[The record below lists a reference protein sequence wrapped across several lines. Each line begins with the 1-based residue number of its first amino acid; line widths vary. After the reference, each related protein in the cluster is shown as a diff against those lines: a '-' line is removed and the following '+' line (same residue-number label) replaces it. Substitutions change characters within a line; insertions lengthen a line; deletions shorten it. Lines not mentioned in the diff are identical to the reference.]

1 MQGFSI
7 NIPMLILFSFIA
19 IYYIFLAFL
28 SILRKNGLE
37 QALVELNLAIDN
49 NSEIFNSLEA
59 RRGDAISQEVIYKE
73 MGSVHFVQQLKEEFV
88 AFTGKHPWLLVFL
101 FPIVLGLGFGLTIIL
116 FEFADLRINLI
127 ALLLM
132 LIFIFASDFLEVPDL
147 LKYANRISKREYL
160 YPADKEYLEKSI
172 LLIKSRTKHLIYLV
186 ILIMVTPFLLDYI
199 LNILFIFMARIL
211 FSEYFFGS
219 FLNQTSDPS
228 LITLFQLFFFAFILL
243 LLITLFVRAVTYFF
257 RTLFKSPLE
266 EKLFEKKSSLSKY
279 FNDIHNYYSGIKVFR
294 LFWEHYYLFLVPTG
308 IIISSLITLDQ
319 LKYFTYP
326 IYLDNILKLLSP
338 GSMFFLLWLSF
349 WIILKIILKRIVEKA
364 VYKEP
369 VKRFQIDKNP
379 NMLKNIFQHYDSIKY
394 LDMAQLLKLHHEYH
408 LLPWL
413 KSLGSVPGLQLEDNQ
428 LTLNYTDIEP
438 YIEGIIRKYENY
450 SFIKQL
456 S

>member
-172 LLIKSRTKHLIYLV
+172 
-186 ILIMVTPFLLDYI
+186 
-199 LNILFIFMARIL
+199 
-211 FSEYFFGS
+211 
-219 FLNQTSDPS
+219 
-228 LITLFQLFFFAFILL
+228 
-243 LLITLFVRAVTYFF
+243 
-257 RTLFKSPLE
+257 
-266 EKLFEKKSSLSKY
+266 
-279 FNDIHNYYSGIKVFR
+279 
-294 LFWEHYYLFLVPTG
+294 
-308 IIISSLITLDQ
+308 
-319 LKYFTYP
+319 
-326 IYLDNILKLLSP
+326 
-338 GSMFFLLWLSF
+338 
-349 WIILKIILKRIVEKA
+349 
-364 VYKEP
+364 
-369 VKRFQIDKNP
+369 
-379 NMLKNIFQHYDSIKY
+379 
-394 LDMAQLLKLHHEYH
+394 
-408 LLPWL
+408 
-413 KSLGSVPGLQLEDNQ
+413 
-428 LTLNYTDIEP
+428 
-438 YIEGIIRKYENY
+438 
-450 SFIKQL
+450 
-456 S
+456 